1 MADSTQNWIK
11 EIQDD
16 AYRLT
21 MQRIEDDKKNQA
33 RQDKAT
39 EAEVQQKASDD
50 KKRA

>member
-16 AYRLT
+16 AHRLT
-21 MQRIEDDKKNQA
+21 LQRIEDDKKEQA

-39 EAEVQQKASDD
+39 EADKQQQVADD